1 MKTLSI
7 LGNIFSLH
15 EYFLGNFHS
24 WLALHTEQ
32 ARSKKRHQCLK
43 AIFCHV
49 LVWGLWS
56 LEEGQSRTPG
66 LRTTSE
72 FMLLQMGPGRA
83 AMLSRE
89 PLMLLHTA
97 GQQGDDED
105 GDEP

>member
-7 LGNIFSLH
+7 LGSIFSIYK
-15 EYFLGNFHS
+15 YFVRNCHS
-24 WLALHTEQ
+24 WLGLNTDQ

-43 AIFCHV
+43 ARLCHAY
-49 LVWGLWS
+49 VWGLWS

-66 LRTTSE
+66 LRARAG
-72 FMLLQMGPGRA
+72 FMLLQKGPREA

-89 PLMLLHTA
+89 PLMLLHTT
-97 GQQGDDED
+97 GQQGNAED

>member
-24 WLALHTEQ
+24 WLVLHTEQ
-32 ARSKKRHQCLK
+32 ARSRKGHQRLK
-43 AIFCHV
+43 ARLCHV

-56 LEEGQSRTPG
+56 LEESQSRTPG
-66 LRTTSE
+66 LRATLE
-72 FMLLQMGPGRA
+72 FTLLQMGPRGA

-89 PLMLLHTA
+89 PPMLLHTA
-97 GQQGDDED
+97 SQQGNEED